1 MDAISLLSG
10 GKDSTFALYIALNQ
24 GINVK
29 RTITIIPEKES
40 FMYHVP
46 NVHMASIVSSSI
58 GIENDVYEIS
68 DDPLDLQEIIKNYDA
83 KMVISG
89 AIASDYQKT
98 RIENICENLNKIHY
112 SPLWHKDQFLL
123 LREILNAG
131 FKFIFVGVFAEGLDR
146 SFIGKEFDENM
157 LSKLKILHEKY
168 KINPSGEGGEYETLV
183 IDGPIMKKR
192 IIIQDYDIYWERD
205 SGYMIIKNFSL
216 EKNK

>member
-29 RTITIIPEKES
+29 RTITILPQKDS
-40 FMYHVP
+40 MMYHAIEP
-46 NVHMASIVSSSI
+46 HMARVISSSI
-58 GIENDVYEIS
+58 GIENDIYGLSDNPKDLEIV
-68 DDPLDLQEIIKNYDA
+68 LKNYDE
-83 KMVISG
+83 KIVISG

-98 RIENICENLNKIHY
+98 RIDRICENLNKIHY
-112 SPLWHKDQFLL
+112 TPLWHKDQFLL

-131 FKFIFVGVFAEGLDR
+131 FRFIFVGVFAEGLDR

-157 LSKLKILHEKY
+157 LSKLRSLYAKY

-183 IDGPIMKKR
+183 IDAPIMKER
-192 IIIQDYDIYWERD
+192 IKIKNYDIIWKGE
-205 SGYMIIKNFSL
+205 SGYMDIKRYVL
-216 EKNK
+216 RKK

>member
-68 DDPLDLQEIIKNYDA
+68 DDPEELEDIIKNYDE

-98 RIENICENLNKIHY
+98 RIERICENLHKIHY
-112 SPLWHKDQFLL
+112 TPLWHKDQFLL
-123 LREILNAG
+123 LKEILNAN
-131 FKFIFVGVFAEGLDR
+131 FRFIFVGVFAEGLDR

-157 LSKLKILHEKY
+157 LSKLRSLYAKY

-183 IDGPIMKKR
+183 IDAPIMKER
-192 IIIQDYDIYWERD
+192 IEIEDYEIVWERD
-205 SGYMIIKNFSL
+205 NGYMIIKKYEL
-216 EKNK
+216 RKK